1 MISILGFILA
11 SYAVIGN
18 DVIQTLGTFIQ
29 SNTQQPKWKLFLF
42 IGGILTGVLLIGWY
56 LNSGDATYGRLDTVS
71 RPEQMS
77 IWYLIPPLLL
87 LVITRFGIPV
97 STTFLILS
105 IFSSNVVLGNMIVK
119 SILGYFIAFVSAF
132 IIYQFLLYR
141 FEKTDSIKDLKRD
154 KLWTVL
160 QWCSTAFLWSQWLIQ
175 DFANIYVFLPA
186 KLDALSMILSLCG
199 MLIILGFILRTN
211 GGAIQK
217 VVSSKSNLSNTRSA
231 TFIDFIYGS
240 VLLFF
245 TTISNIPMSTTWAF
259 VGILAGR
266 EIALRNTIDIGSLK
280 TGWRL
285 ISIDFFKATFG
296 IIVSITVVLVLK
308 QLELI

>member
-1 MISILGFILA
+1 MISILGFLLA

-56 LNSGDATYGRLDTVS
+56 LNSGDVTYGRLDTIS
-71 RPEQMS
+71 RPDQMS

-105 IFSSNVVLGNMIVK
+105 IFSSNVALGNMVLK

-132 IIYQFLLYR
+132 IIYQFFLYR

-154 KLWTVL
+154 KLWL
-160 QWCSTAFLWSQWLIQ
+160 
-175 DFANIYVFLPA
+175 
-186 KLDALSMILSLCG
+186 
-199 MLIILGFILRTN
+199 
-211 GGAIQK
+211 
-217 VVSSKSNLSNTRSA
+217 
-231 TFIDFIYGS
+231 
-240 VLLFF
+240 
-245 TTISNIPMSTTWAF
+245 TINHP
-259 VGILAGR
+259 
-266 EIALRNTIDIGSLK
+266 
-280 TGWRL
+280 
-285 ISIDFFKATFG
+285 
-296 IIVSITVVLVLK
+296 
-308 QLELI
+308 